1 MSDSGKCKRNRRN
14 RGNRR
19 KNKNKEAAGP
29 VTESENIFEQAEV
42 SGQLANNVGENSQ
55 ISDNKN
61 ELDRNA
67 VENKS
72 QNKTQTT
79 DLDEHQKGSPELINK
94 SEVSNKSN
102 NIDADIDYEIVSSY
116 ETLSAIK
123 LAKYQVEFP
132 QLAPICKEKKKLKNN
147 KSKSLDNDDDLTLN
161 IVDITEIDVKSDD
174 DKLAESNAII
184 SEAESDVEWEVA
196 DDLLQVNKQCGQK
209 IKGQL
214 SVETIPLQK
223 ADSEEVNS
231 LSPEEEINLR
241 NFLQTLNLSTN
252 EQKIPEVPD
261 IVVKEHTDEKESES
275 DVNTR
280 RARKKAALEEH
291 FLPQIVNPRFL
302 DVIDEEG
309 SNESSDTT
317 RRQSFLSENRE
328 LQQRY
333 DDLDDDVF
341 ITEKKA
347 KEPKDIFP
355 KNKDYF
361 ACKKELKRQQECL
374 LVGAKILESE
384 VEEGCGDWT
393 IEKTE
398 EQRGADIVFLD
409 DSSSSAS
416 EIDNGGET
424 DFMNEDER
432 VTIKTPTIEIDSF
445 YSNNESKIPTF
456 SRFNTEKLTT
466 NVALNGDIGHGV
478 PKHENMNTINSIP
491 STCLPTEI
499 LSNNEEISE
508 SLESLLVLPPIPA
521 ACNEVTIMANEFV
534 DELPIVTE
542 LLNEKSFMIKNDD
555 NIHNDVDKLHQA
567 IEIELNTS
575 NVSGEDMSDHSSKD
589 YSRHDSSSSV
599 CSSHSTS
606 QSTAKYNPLSSS
618 LTDIAAIVHDD
629 LLNVHE
635 SHETGVKDN
644 YTASSF
650 SITKTNRFINVPGLE
665 DSSNTQSLQRM
676 DNPTPLKTL
685 CLNKVASLPY
695 GESIIEELASTSES
709 LKHLTQNVRSEN
721 WKEVLPTTMPFYP
734 LPDISAIKKAALLQH
749 QTSKPLITCQVEK
762 VPPPINPRQS
772 SFKVLRDDPPW
783 VGLASHTDPTLLA
796 CLSPSQ
802 KSQIERSK
810 NTANDEAGE
819 LIDMHCKYAERRGYH
834 ETNAKAE
841 KSAPV
846 SIIIDDNIPV
856 QASGGDGRAASS
868 PGSTNRLLAII
879 RDPTLNPDAKQSPA
893 SPDHQNS
900 PQSTF
905 DFMETLR
912 SFEDLNKKLAK
923 EEKNISVT
931 KKSGN
936 SNETLE
942 ISESYTSNQS
952 YKANIKKDVPTD
964 SNYALKNM
972 KFSDFPPINHR
983 TSSKDEKYTVNKYN
997 NIDIS
1002 DHSSKIVN
1010 QTKYRYNST
1019 GNLNS
1024 HLEDTSNQI
1033 QRFHNKRAF
1042 LLDDPI
1048 FEIFSDK
1055 VKSSKVSTTSLQN
1068 GVPKRRSSLPKEIHD
1083 RQIAYIVQKE
1093 KEIEEQIRQLENQKR
1108 MTNFDNHKTSSGPRA
1123 PMMKD
1128 DEFPAEKY
1136 NISRQ
1141 RDIAIIQQEM
1151 EEQFESSV
1159 TKSDRPIP
1167 IISTPSNGEKFRDQM
1182 YSEYLD
1188 KVAEREER
1196 KHHKVIKIS
1205 NSQDN
1210 LSNINILNDL
1220 KKNCNKIEEEFISK
1234 AKMRWDKLGFKD
1246 PETEDENEIEVTK
1259 TSVKDKVAAAEKH
1272 PVVIEHKIKVIEG
1285 DEEKDVQKLPNHL
1298 QEFVKFT
1305 SSGNEAGECSEDI
1318 PVPSSNPP
1326 FILTVAFGVA
1336 LFIIAKCF
1344 LFGRKH

>member
-29 VTESENIFEQAEV
+29 VTESKNICKQTEV
-42 SGQLANNVGENSQ
+42 SGQLVNSAGENLLV
-55 ISDNKN
+55 SDDEND
-61 ELDRNA
+61 LDRNA

-72 QNKTQTT
+72 QKETQTT
-79 DLDEHQKGSPELINK
+79 DLDKHQKESPELINK
-94 SEVSNKSN
+94 SDVSDKSN
-102 NIDADIDYEIVSSY
+102 IIDADIDYEIVSSY

-123 LAKYQVEFP
+123 RAKYQVEFP

-147 KSKSLDNDDDLTLN
+147 KSKSLDNDDDPTLH

-196 DDLLQVNKQCGQK
+196 DDLLQVNKQCCQK
-209 IKGQL
+209 MKGQL
-214 SVETIPLQK
+214 TVETIPLQK
-223 ADSEEVNS
+223 VDMEEVNS

-261 IVVKEHTDEKESES
+261 IIVKEHKEDKESES
-275 DVNTR
+275 DMNLR

-341 ITEKKA
+341 IIEKKV

-424 DFMNEDER
+424 DFLNEDER
-432 VTIKTPTIEIDSF
+432 VTIKTPTIEIDCV
-445 YSNNESKIPTF
+445 YSNSESKIPML
-456 SRFNTEKLTT
+456 SKFNTENLMTT
-466 NVALNGDIGHGV
+466 MLNGDIDHGI
-478 PKHENMNTINSIP
+478 PENMKTNTSIP
-491 STCLPTEI
+491 STSLPTVI
-499 LSNNEEISE
+499 LSTNEEISE
-508 SLESLLVLPPIPA
+508 SLESLLVVPPIAA

-542 LLNEKSFMIKNDD
+542 VLNDAKSFMIKNDD
-555 NIHNDVDKLHQA
+555 NLQNDIDKLHQV
-567 IEIELNTS
+567 IDLNSS
-575 NVSGEDMSDHSSKD
+575 NASGEDMSDHSSKD

-629 LLNVHE
+629 LLNVPE

-644 YTASSF
+644 GIPSSF
-650 SITKTNRFINVPGLE
+650 TITKTNRFINVPGIE
-665 DSSNTQSLQRM
+665 DSSIAQSLQRM

-695 GESIIEELASTSES
+695 GESIIEELASASES
-709 LKHLTQNVRSEN
+709 LKHLTQNVRNEN
-721 WKEVLPTTMPFYP
+721 WKEELPTIMPFYP
-734 LPDISAIKKAALLQH
+734 LPDLSAIKKSALLQH
-749 QTSKPLITCQVEK
+749 QTSKPIITSCQVEK
-762 VPPPINPRQS
+762 IPPPINPRQS

-879 RDPTLNPDAKQSPA
+879 RDPILNPDAKQSPTLL
-893 SPDHQNS
+893 DHQSS

-905 DFMETLR
+905 DFRETLR

-923 EEKNISVT
+923 EDKNMSVT
-931 KKSGN
+931 KKSAN

-942 ISESYTSNQS
+942 ISESYSSNQS
-952 YKANIKKDVPTD
+952 YKANIKKGVPDD
-964 SNYALKNM
+964 SAVKDM
-972 KFSDFPPINHR
+972 KFSDFPPVNHR
-983 TSSKDEKYTVNKYN
+983 TSSKDEKYTVNKYKN
-997 NIDIS
+997 VDIS
-1002 DHSSKIVN
+1002 DHSSNNGN

-1048 FEIFSDK
+1048 FETFSEK
-1055 VKSSKVSTTSLQN
+1055 VKSSKISTNSLQN
-1068 GVPKRRSSLPKEIHD
+1068 GIPKRRSSLPKELHD

-1151 EEQFESSV
+1151 EEQFVSSV

-1167 IISTPSNGEKFRDQM
+1167 NISAPSNGEKFRDQM

-1210 LSNINILNDL
+1210 LANINILNDL
-1220 KKNCNKIEEEFISK
+1220 KKTCNKIEEEFISK

-1259 TSVKDKVAAAEKH
+1259 KSGKDGVSAAEKQ

-1318 PVPSSNPP
+1318 PVPRSNPP
-1326 FILTVAFGVA
+1326 FVLTVAFGVA
-1336 LFIIAKCF
+1336 LFVIAKCF